1 MFCTVSET
9 YDLSTQV
16 NKMGLL
22 AIHTP
27 DLKLFAKHWG
37 GAMMNHKKFRF
48 VKCDLTMACASMLP
62 ADPLQI
68 GVEAGDLAPQDMF
81 NPILYKAVSND
92 SYNNLLNYLQLKYTS
107 YGTTLPSGSIR
118 ENSVL
123 ADNSPD
129 FKDATVAI
137 DQFDMYYGLLSNTSG
152 WKKAMP
158 QAGLQMRGLYPIVYS
173 MVSNVGNVSG
183 IYPNRTDS
191 GIITS
196 DVDSISADENEAV
209 IQSSTNA
216 GITAVGVFRGP
227 SMRMPSMPTK
237 ILYDDRGSTP
247 AALTTTGSVVVRYSE
262 PTYPNG
268 GDVNDNVLPLGIPYI
283 PPCYVGVIVLPP
295 AKLNK
300 LYYRLKVSWTIEL
313 IEPESLADVTN
324 WSGLASIGDMSYGT
338 DYVAQSKAT
347 PVKTAMVDGDG
358 ASIQKVMEG
367 V

>member
-1 MFCTVSET
+1 MLCKVSET
-9 YDLSTQV
+9 YDLSTQL

-48 VKCDLTMACASMLP
+48 IGCDVTMACASMLP

-92 SYNNLLNYLQLKYTS
+92 SYNNLLNYLHLKYTS
-107 YGTTLPSGSIR
+107 FNGFEVPNGSVGK
-118 ENSVL
+118 NSII
-123 ADNSPD
+123 ADNDHD
-129 FKDATVAI
+129 FKENAQTVV
-137 DQFDMYYGLLSNTSG
+137 DQWDMYYGLLSNTAG

-158 QAGLQMRGLYPIVYS
+158 QAGLEMRGLYPIVYS
-173 MVSNVGNVSG
+173 MVSNIGNMSG
-183 IYPNRTDS
+183 IYANKNDS
-191 GIITS
+191 AMVETT
-196 DVDSISADENEAV
+196 VDSLAQNEETVAE
-209 IQSSTNA
+209 SSMGA
-216 GITAVGVFRGP
+216 GVTVAGVFRGP
-227 SMRMPSMPTK
+227 SMRMPSLPTK
-237 ILYDDRGSTP
+237 VLVDDSANP
-247 AALTTTGSVVVRYSE
+247 VTGSVTMRYSE
-262 PTYPNG
+262 PTYPVG

-283 PPCYVGVIVLPP
+283 PPCYVGVIILPP

-300 LYYRLKVSWTIEL
+300 LYYRMRVTWTIEL
-313 IEPESLADVTN
+313 TEPESISDVTN
-324 WSGLASIGDMSYGT
+324 WSGLATIGAQSYGT

-347 PVKTAMVDGDG
+347 PSQTAMVDTQS
-358 ASIQKVMEG
+358 AEIQKVMEG

>member
-1 MFCTVSET
+1 MFCRVSET

-48 VKCDLTMACASMLP
+48 AKCDVAMACASMLP

-92 SYNNLLNYLQLKYTS
+92 SYNSLLNYLQVKYNLLVNNS
-107 YGTTLPSGSIR
+107 Q
-118 ENSVL
+118 ENNHAKNSVV
-123 ADNSPD
+123 ADNNTE
-129 FKDATVAI
+129 FKDGLDKVV
-137 DQFDMYYGLLSNTSG
+137 DQWNMYYGLLSNTSG

-158 QAGLQMRGLYPIVYS
+158 QAGLTMRGLFPIVYS
-173 MVSNVGNVSG
+173 LVSNLGNAQG
-183 IYPNRTDS
+183 IYSNNND
-191 GIITS
+191 
-196 DVDSISADENEAV
+196 
-209 IQSSTNA
+209 SSTAETSAVSMMAKEELIGRTGAGA
-216 GITAVGVFRGP
+216 GITTGATFRGP
-227 SMRMPSMPTK
+227 SMRMPPLPTK
-237 ILYDDRGSTP
+237 AIFDDTNV
-247 AALTTTGSVVVRYSE
+247 TGSVVLRYSE
-262 PTYPNG
+262 PVYPQG
-268 GDVNDNVLPLGIPYI
+268 GDVNENILPLGIPYI

-300 LYYRLKVSWTIEL
+300 LYYRLKVTWTIEL
-313 IEPESLADVTN
+313 IEPESITEVTN
-324 WSGLASIGDMSYGT
+324 WSGLATIGAQSYGT

-347 PVKTAMVDGDG
+347 PSRTAMVDTDG
-358 ASIQKVMEG
+358 ASIEKIMEG
-367 V
+367 Q